1 MLTGGIS
8 KLTLQRLPTYLTYL
22 KSLPPEKER
31 TISASAIAAALDLG
45 EVQVRK
51 DLAAVSV
58 AGKPK
63 IGYLVSDLIR
73 DLEHFLGYGTCSR
86 AVLAG
91 VGNLGLAL
99 MSYGGFADYGLDIVA
114 AFDSKS
120 ALVGSA
126 VDGVPVLPVERMAD
140 YCSSERIHIG
150 ILTVP
155 ASAAQGCA
163 DAMVR
168 GGVKAIWNFAPV
180 HLSAPPGVLVQ
191 RENMASSLALLSYHL
206 KQAEE
211 GLADE
216 KN

>member
-8 KLTLQRLPTYLTYL
+8 KQTLQRLPTYLTYL
-22 KSLPPEKER
+22 KSLAPEKGR

-63 IGYLVSDLIR
+63 IGYLVSDLVR
-73 DLEHFLGYGTCSR
+73 DLEHFLGYGTCNR

-114 AFDSKS
+114 VFDNKG
-120 ALVGSA
+120 ALMGSS
-126 VDGVPVLPVERMAD
+126 VDGVPVLPVERMTE
-140 YCSSERIHIG
+140 YCRSEHIRIG

-155 ASAAQGCA
+155 AAAA
-163 DAMVR
+163 VTASPAAALISMPSWVR
-168 GGVKAIWNFAPV
+168 QSPRVG
-180 HLSAPPGVLVQ
+180 S
-191 RENMASSLALLSYHL
+191 
-206 KQAEE
+206 
-211 GLADE
+211 
-216 KN
+216 

>member
-22 KSLPPEKER
+22 KSLPEEKGR

-91 VGNLGLAL
+91 VGMLAEVFVICAA
-99 MSYGGFADYGLDIVA
+99 GFGRR
-114 AFDSKS
+114 SK
-120 ALVGSA
+120 
-126 VDGVPVLPVERMAD
+126 
-140 YCSSERIHIG
+140 
-150 ILTVP
+150 
-155 ASAAQGCA
+155 
-163 DAMVR
+163 
-168 GGVKAIWNFAPV
+168 
-180 HLSAPPGVLVQ
+180 
-191 RENMASSLALLSYHL
+191 
-206 KQAEE
+206 
-211 GLADE
+211 
-216 KN
+216 